1 MERDPELVA
10 EDVREGYVSLSV
22 AHNVY
27 GVVLTADGD
36 VDVFATQIRRKA
48 KAPVHSEEETFEV
61 IPG

>member
-1 MERDPELVA
+1 
-10 EDVREGYVSLSV
+10 VREGYVSLSV

-48 KAPVHSEEETFEV
+48 KAPVRSEEETFEV